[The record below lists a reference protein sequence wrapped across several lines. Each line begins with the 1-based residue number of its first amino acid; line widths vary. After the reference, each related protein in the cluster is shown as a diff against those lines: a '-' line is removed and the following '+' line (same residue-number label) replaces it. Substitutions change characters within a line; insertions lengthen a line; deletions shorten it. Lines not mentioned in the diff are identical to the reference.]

1 MAVHLFLVV
10 LHKVLFYLMKIL
22 ILLLCFVSWLFKWN
36 EMERCNDNLSLILMG
51 LIILIAFARQLTIM
65 ELGDTLAKSLGQ
77 N

>member
-22 ILLLCFVSWLFKWN
+22 ILLLCFVSWLLNGMKWKDV
-36 EMERCNDNLSLILMG
+36 MIICPWILMG

-65 ELGDTLAKSLGQ
+65 ELGDTLAKV
-77 N
+77 